1 MPGGEDHAPLSGG
14 DAMTNNNLRNIAASV
29 HQRLLNKSK
38 ELARPFNDL
47 LQFYAIER
55 FLYRLSRSS
64 YAEKFVLK
72 GALMLMVWEV
82 PAIRSTMD
90 IDMLGKIKNSTDTI
104 IAVVRDICLQ
114 EVEPDGIAFDP
125 KSVRGQVI
133 TEEADYEGVRVQF
146 RGSLDNARIT
156 IQLDVGFGD
165 IVIPSP
171 KLMAYPTILDLP
183 APQIRGYSKES
194 TIAEKFE
201 AMVRR
206 GIMNSRMKDF
216 WDIRSLSRQF
226 DFDGKTLAS
235 AIAETFAARHTVI
248 PFDPVAFTE
257 AFIQDKT
264 KQSQWKAFLRKNRMV
279 GDPGTFEEAVAA
291 VSLFLKPILTGLVND
306 QPAPETWKAPG
317 PWR

>member
-1 MPGGEDHAPLSGG
+1 
-14 DAMTNNNLRNIAASV
+14 MTNGSLRNIAASV

-38 ELARPFNDL
+38 ESARPFNEL
-47 LQFYAIER
+47 FQYYAIER

-64 YAEKFVLK
+64 YADKFILK

-82 PAIRSTMD
+82 PAFRSTMD
-90 IDMLGKIKNSTDTI
+90 IDMLGKMKNSTDAI
-104 IAVVRDICLQ
+104 IAMVREVCLQ
-114 EVEPDGIAFDP
+114 EVEPDGIVFDP
-125 KSVRGQVI
+125 NSIRGQFI
-133 TEEADYEGVRVQF
+133 TEEADYEGVRIHF

-171 KLMAYPTILDLP
+171 ELMAYPTILDLP

-201 AMVRR
+201 AMVRL

-216 WDIRSLSRQF
+216 WDIRLLSRRF
-226 DFDGKTLAS
+226 DFDGKTLAA
-235 AIAETFAARHTVI
+235 AITETFAARHTAI
-248 PFDPVAFTE
+248 PPDPVAFTQ
-257 AFIQDKT
+257 AFIWDRT

-279 GDPGTFEEAVAA
+279 GDPDTFEEAVAA
-291 VSLFLKPILTGLVND
+291 VSLFLKPVIDCLINYKTT
-306 QPAPETWKAPG
+306 PAIWTAPG
-317 PWR
+317 PWQR

>member
-1 MPGGEDHAPLSGG
+1 VTTG
-14 DAMTNNNLRNIAASV
+14 NLRNIAASV

-38 ELARPFNDL
+38 ESTRPFNEL
-47 LQFYAIER
+47 FQYYANER

-82 PAIRSTMD
+82 RAFRSTMD
-90 IDMLGKIKNSTDTI
+90 IDMLGKTKNSTDAI
-104 IAVVRDICLQ
+104 IAMIRDICLQ
-114 EVEPDGIAFDP
+114 EVEPDGIVYDP
-125 KSVRGQVI
+125 NNIRAQII
-133 TEEADYEGVRVQF
+133 TEDADYEGIRVHF
-146 RGSLDNARIT
+146 RGSLDKARIT
-156 IQLDVGFGD
+156 IQLDIGFGD

-171 KLMAYPTILDLP
+171 ELMAYLTILELP

-216 WDIRSLSRQF
+216 WDVRLLSRQF
-226 DFDGKTLAS
+226 DFDGKTLAA
-235 AIAETFAARHTVI
+235 AIVKTFNTRHTVI
-248 PFDPVAFTE
+248 PSDPVAFTE

-279 GDPGTFEEAVAA
+279 GGTDTFEEAVYS
-291 VSLFLKPILTGLVND
+291 VSLFLKPVLGYLVND
-306 QPAPETWKAPG
+306 QPVPVIWKAPG
-317 PWR
+317 PWQ